1 MARHSEHWNRANAA
15 DAEDNESGNVC
26 ISMPTRRTKAF
37 FIRMPRVSYI
47 EKEIHVRSAIS

>member
-1 MARHSEHWNRANAA
+1 MARHSEHWNRANVA

-37 FIRMPRVSYI
+37 FVRMPRVSYT

>member
-1 MARHSEHWNRANAA
+1 MARHFEHWNGANVAE
-15 DAEDNESGNVC
+15 AEDNESRNVC